1 MAKRVLADIRSLCRA
16 HTESAVNVLQGIM
29 NEKRSPPASRIAA
42 AEILMSRGWGKPV
55 QQIAGEGGGP
65 IKVQAIAWLDTI
77 DASDRAKVIE
87 GTSNGQKALT
97 NAIPGQTIW
106 ENRAE
111 PGAEQTESGA
121 GLEPARTNTDD
132 SPDSQ

>member
-1 MAKRVLADIRSLCRA
+1 MMERK
-16 HTESAVNVLQGIM
+16 T
-29 NEKRSPPASRIAA
+29 PPASRIAA

-65 IKVQAIAWLDTI
+65 LKIQAVAWLDTI

-87 GTSNGQKALT
+87 GTSNGHKAL
-97 NAIPGQTIW
+97 AGPISGQTIW

-111 PGAEQTESGA
+111 AGAEQTESRA
-121 GLEPARTNTDD
+121 EQEPARTNTDET
-132 SPDSQ
+132 SGDSQ

>member
-1 MAKRVLADIRSLCRA
+1 MAKRVADIRSLARS
-16 HTESAVNVLQGIM
+16 HTENCINVLQAIM
-29 NEKRSPPASRIAA
+29 MERKTPPASRIAA

-77 DASDRAKVIE
+77 DASDKAKVIE
-87 GTSNGQKALT
+87 HQNGHKAV
-97 NAIPGQTIW
+97 AGPISGQTIW

-111 PGAEQTESGA
+111 PTAGTEQSEG

-132 SPDSQ
+132 NPDSQ